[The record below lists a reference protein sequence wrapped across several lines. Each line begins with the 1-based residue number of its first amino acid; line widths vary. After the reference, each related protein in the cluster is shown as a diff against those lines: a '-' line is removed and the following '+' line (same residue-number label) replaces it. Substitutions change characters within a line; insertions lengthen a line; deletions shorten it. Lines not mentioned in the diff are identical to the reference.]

1 MGLINKPSLL
11 YDASVI
17 RNERA
22 DYHNTAERVGAM
34 IVDLINAI
42 DSSLVG
48 VDDQVAAAVKK
59 ALGDLDLSGPEV
71 DLSAYLPRS
80 EFDEMFE
87 RVEMDGGGWYILAKS
102 HLVSVGDVTAYGNG
116 GPGGGGST
124 GGGVTELRCL
134 DDVILTNPKAG
145 QGLKYDGQHW
155 VNGCDVNAIPSE
167 AQHLS
172 NTQRTAHSQVHSQGE
187 YRIITAA

>member
-145 QGLKYDGQHW
+145 HILKYDGQHW
-155 VNGCDVNAIPSE
+155 VNGTTDAGLDEAALAASCRPTVMPS
-167 AQHLS
+167 
-172 NTQRTAHSQVHSQGE
+172 
-187 YRIITAA
+187 